1 MLRYKIK
8 LNEPKSYNEIKCE
21 EIYLSTDLSFISGV
35 TDYSYGLIDGQSLKI
50 EFNNDN
56 KFHDVT
62 VKIENVTRQGYV
74 IINQTFEVE
83 TYDNIKMYRYVDGK
97 YYSTNLSNEV
107 TREVVYWV
115 EDGKITIGD
124 NEYKVDLQLDE
135 NGDPLYSH
143 YIIMKGGKKL
153 PINSCDKNSWKK
165 VTKFLI
171 RKNNDYELKLNA
183 ISCVKK
189 VPYFLYNEGHDIDC
203 GNETKM
209 NEYIEKAYYLEYD
222 KNTRTYHKLIG
233 RKDFI
238 QNFDKVKYSNEET
251 NEEEIYNVKYEWR
264 DTDNGEYLHLYLN
277 MPQYNFTSA
286 QRILVE
292 STSSISTKCDL
303 IWEGTTKPTEG
314 KYIIYCGKKYIES
327 KTNDTIDFLDIYG
340 EEYKLTYTDTK
351 KEYAYIEFYNDLIY
365 IKIDGE
371 KGIKLSQYQ
380 SISDSAKY
388 DIKKYR
394 YFNIDGDKFLIKSYS
409 KVDVNYTSETT
420 IDYVEIVKREKF
432 ILNIVEV
439 VNNTM
444 LKCIPDTGIDGD
456 VSGISGIIASN
467 FKRMTFKLINPLFEE
482 HNITKESFALSE
494 IRGVDEVY
502 DSIKLFNP
510 SSYVKIPLNIGNDF
524 AVNSLQEDIL
534 KNIFAKEE
542 TKKAINPYIDMEREI
557 YYPAYRKGN
566 NVSLIN
572 ELQFYL
578 HFRSRDLNEWKI
590 NEDIF
595 ENEDRSNIKSKCNWN
610 IFDSYDNY
618 DTNNTSYIDS
628 ETNKHLRPEIKDDYD
643 MRYYQPSDLLHF
655 LNFTTDDVFYRKSKI
670 SKSFLRL
677 LFFDSIDM
685 ANQTLLYS
693 CTVFMNENKLYKT
706 YIDNAVRNDN
716 YYGSVSEDLN
726 DKKVL
731 TSKTISVYNDY
742 GILEGE
748 GTDEEKFYVTFGEN
762 KRLDASFSV
771 KNRYESEESA
781 EGFYLHIFKNY
792 CEKLHEKTIYMKVE
806 FNHAGE
812 GRTINMLMP
821 MKYDGDEPELMELGI
836 GNQGRDVETFKK
848 GYALDELY
856 KHLFIPIKVV
866 YNEENKKYIYYLPK
880 GLAPEKYNNDKIM
893 KFNLYE
899 LKIKDE
905 SYEGNT

>member
-21 EIYLSTDLSFISGV
+21 EIYLSPDLSFISGV

-74 IINQTFEVE
+74 IINQTFEIE
-83 TYDNIKMYRYVDGK
+83 TYDDIKMYRYVDGK
-97 YYSTNLSNEV
+97 YYSTNSNDEV
-107 TREVVYWV
+107 TRDVVYWV
-115 EDGKITIGD
+115 EDGKVTIGD

-135 NGDPLYSH
+135 NGEPLYSH

-153 PINSCDKNSWKK
+153 PITNCDKNSWKK

-171 RKNNDYELKLNA
+171 RKNDDYELKLNA

-222 KNTRTYHKLIG
+222 KNTETYHKLIG
-233 RKDFI
+233 SKDFI

-303 IWEGTTKPTEG
+303 IWEGTTKPNEG

-327 KTNDTIDFLDIYG
+327 QTNDTIDFLDIYG

-628 ETNKHLRPEIKDDYD
+628 ESNKHLRPEIKDDYD

-742 GILEGE
+742 GILEDE
-748 GTDEEKFYVTFGEN
+748 GTDDEKFYVTFGEN

-821 MKYDGDEPELMELGI
+821 MNYDGDEPELMELGI
-836 GNQGRDVETFKK
+836 GNQGRDVETLKK

-866 YNEENKKYIYYLPK
+866 YNEENKKYIYYLPE
-880 GLAPEKYNNDKIM
+880 GLAKNDNKQSVM